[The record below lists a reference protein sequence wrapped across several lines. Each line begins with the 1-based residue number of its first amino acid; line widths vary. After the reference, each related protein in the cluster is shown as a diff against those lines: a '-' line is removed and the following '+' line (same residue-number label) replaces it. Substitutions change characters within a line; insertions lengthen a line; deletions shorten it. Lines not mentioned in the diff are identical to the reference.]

1 MKYKKVLVDMKNKLL
16 ILTLVALTIIGV
28 VIAQNQS
35 LEEELASLEE
45 ELVNAGFD
53 WLVNATIDENLD
65 TSTIEVF
72 TQNGNETLAVFEN
85 IQEEKFYKIY
95 LTNLNGTQDVFDLRI
110 NGSIEFD
117 QILDPAPTMSTVKI
131 NSTTNASNENL
142 KGYCNAT
149 DADGDDLAYQYQWY
163 NGSTVYLN
171 GTLFKEGTISTGNL
185 HTCGIRANDS
195 RVLCWGEG
203 ANGRLGDEGTGDN
216 TVPNITTDNS
226 PYSSVSAGYIHT
238 CGIRA
243 NDSRVL
249 CWGYGGSG
257 RLGDG
262 DSTSHNVSN
271 PNLTTDSSAYL
282 SVSSGISSHTCGIR
296 ANDSRV
302 LCWGD
307 SGSGKLGDGQAST
320 DRTSPYPTT
329 DNSSYSSVSAGYSHT
344 CGIRTNDSRILCW
357 GQGDYGQLGDG
368 STSAHYSS
376 DPNVTTDSSAYANIN
391 AGDYHTCGIRAND
404 SRVLCWGTGDDGQ
417 VGDGTSTERTN
428 PTLTSDTSAYS
439 SISAGGD
446 NALGR
451 SHTCGI
457 RASDGRVLCWGDG
470 GYYQTGDG
478 GTTDNT
484 VPTLTSDSSP
494 YKKGF
499 SSGEEILISILGNS
513 FLNKN
518 NIWKLSCRAYD
529 FTEYSSWMNSST
541 VTISDGRSPIMVI
554 NSPQNIT
561 YTTSTIIFNITATDE
576 SGVGVCKYSL
586 DGATNK
592 SMTNITA
599 SQWNATNSSMTN
611 QTHTVKFYCNDSLG
625 NMGDTQTI
633 FRINN
638 NPIVQ
643 TATINS
649 TTNKSNESIKGYCNA
664 TDTDGDDLIYQY
676 QWYNGSTVYYNGTL
690 FKEDSISA
698 SFEYTCGIRASDS
711 RVLCWGEGSYGR
723 QGDGSTTDN
732 LVPTLT
738 SDISPYISVSTG
750 YQHTC
755 GIRVNDS
762 RVLCWGESLYGRLGD
777 GQNGVDVLNP
787 NLTTDNSSYISVS
800 AGYYF
805 SCGIRAN
812 DSRVLCWG
820 DSLYGQ
826 LGDGQTTFDMNTSTL
841 TTDTSAYSSISAGYQ
856 HTCGIRVNDSRV
868 LCWGETANGRVGDG
882 QTTTD
887 RTSPYQTTDSSA
899 YSSVSAGSLHTC
911 GIRANDSRV
920 LCWGESLYGRLGDG
934 QNGVDVLNPN
944 LTTDS
949 SAYTSIS
956 AGMRHTC
963 GIRTNDSRI
972 LCWGEGEYGR
982 LGDGNNSI
990 HNVVS
995 PNITTDS
1002 SVYSS
1007 VSAGDYHTCGIRA
1020 SDGRVLCWGQSDYY
1034 QLGDGQ
1040 NTLDRNESTLTT
1052 DTSAYKKGFGSG
1064 NETLVSILGNAF
1076 IKKGEIW
1083 KMGCRAYDFNGYSSW
1098 MNSST
1103 ITILSGPPT
1112 MATVKI
1118 NSTTSTTS
1126 DNINGYC
1133 NATDKDGDDLAYQYQ
1148 WYNGSTV
1155 YFNGTIFKDG
1165 SISTGYYF
1173 SCGIR
1178 ANDSRVLCWG
1188 QGLYGQ
1194 LGDGQNTIN
1203 RTSPYLTTDIS
1214 SYKMISAGY
1223 YHTCGIRANDSRVLC
1238 WGETANG
1245 RVGDGQTTTD
1255 RTSPYQ
1261 TTDTSAYSSISA
1273 GLLHTCGI
1281 RTNDSRVLCW
1291 GESLYGRLGDGQNGV
1306 DVLNPNVTT
1315 DNSSYFSVSAG
1326 GYHSCGIRAN
1336 DSRVLC
1342 WGYGLYGQVGN
1353 SGTTDNLIP
1362 NVTTDTS
1369 SYKSASA
1376 GYYHTCGIRN
1386 NDSRVLCWGRGDWGN
1401 LGDSEIT
1408 NNLVPNLTT
1417 DTSPYTI
1424 ANAGY
1429 VHTCG
1434 IRTNDSR
1441 VLCWGYGANGQVG
1454 DGETTNNLVPNITT
1468 DSSIYSSVS
1477 PGGYH
1482 TCGIR
1487 ANDSRVLCWGYGTYG
1502 QLGDGNNASHSV
1514 LRPNI
1519 TTSSS
1524 PYKKSFSSSEEILVS
1539 ILGNAYLNVGEN
1551 WSLGCRSYD
1560 FTDYSSWMNS
1570 SILTINFPPVIQTVK
1585 INSTTNKS
1593 NENIKGYCN
1602 ATDTDGN
1609 DLIYNY
1615 TWYNGSTAYINGTLF
1630 KEGTISAG
1638 YGHSC
1643 GIRANDS
1650 RVLCWGEGSNGR
1662 QGDGQVTDNLIP
1674 TLTTDISAYSSVS
1687 AGGYFHTCGIRAN
1700 DSRVLCWG
1708 DSAYGQ
1714 IGDGQITTDRTSPY
1728 QTTDTSAYSS
1738 ISAGDFHTCGIRA
1751 NDSRVLC
1758 WGESANGRL
1767 GNGQTTPDQSNPN
1780 VTTDTS
1786 AYSSISAGEQHTCG
1800 IRANDSRVLCWGDS
1814 AYGQL
1819 GDGQITTDRTS
1830 PYLTTDSSAY
1840 SSISAGGIHTCGIRT
1855 NDSRVL
1861 CWGESLDGRL
1871 WDGQDGVNVL
1881 NPNLTTDSSAYTSIS
1896 AGGYHTCGIRQS
1908 DSRVLCWGYSAYGA
1922 LGSVSG
1928 GLTTDSS
1935 AYLSVSAGG
1944 DSVRIRGHTCG
1955 IRANDS
1961 RVLCWGESENGRLGD
1976 GQDGVNVWN
1985 PNLTTDSSAYKKG
1998 FFSGEEVLIS
2008 TLMSS
2013 FITAGESWKFSC
2025 SAYDFIEY
2033 SSWVNST
2040 AMTILSSPPTMST
2053 VKINSTTNT
2062 KNDPIYGYCNAT
2074 DEESDDLI
2082 YQYQW
2087 YNGSTVYFN
2096 GTLFKDGSI
2105 SAGWYHTCGIRQNDS
2120 RVLCWGRGDNGRL
2133 GDGITANHNNS
2144 NPNITTD
2151 SSAYSSVSAGY
2162 THTCGIR
2169 SNDSRI
2175 LCWGYGLW
2183 GNLGDGETTDNSNPN
2198 VTTDFSAYLSISAG
2212 YTHTCGI
2219 RANDSRVLCWGR
2231 GNYGTLG
2238 DGSTSTH
2245 NTLNPNLT
2253 TDTSAYSSVSAGYV
2267 HTCGIRTNDSRV
2279 LCWGYGNFGHL
2290 GDGSTSAHNVGNPN
2304 ITTSTSPYSSISASA
2319 GYHHTCG
2326 IRANDSRVLC
2336 WGYGNIG
2343 QLGDG
2348 SATAH
2353 NNSNPNVT
2361 TDSSS
2366 YSSISAGGYH
2376 NCGIRANDSRVLCWG
2391 YGTQGQLGDG
2401 AGAGRPNPTLISGS
2415 SIYSSVSAGSY
2426 YHTCG
2431 IRANDS
2437 RVLCWGY
2444 GNDGELGDGST
2455 ASHNVLNPNI
2465 TTDSSPYKKGF
2476 SSSEEVLV
2484 SILGNAYINAG
2495 QNWSLGCRSYDF
2507 SSYSDWMNSSV
2518 MTINTAPVM
2527 QTVKINSTTNTS
2539 TESIKGYCNATD
2551 FEGSDLGYQYQ
2562 WYNGSTLSINGTIFK
2577 EGSISAGWYS
2587 ACGIRAN
2594 DSRVV
2599 CWGYGAFG
2607 VLGDGSTTD
2616 NLIPNVTADTSA
2628 YKSVSVGDSHACGIR
2643 QNDSRVLCWGRC
2655 SNDACGDGQ
2664 TTIDRYTPYPMT
2676 DSSEYLMI
2684 SASNYYTCGI
2694 RANDSRV
2701 LCWGWGDRGE
2711 MGDGISADH
2720 TNPIATLTTDT
2731 SGYKFIITGDDS
2743 STHSCGI
2750 RANDSRVLCWG
2761 EGSDGQLGDGDNS
2774 SHNNPNPNITTDS
2787 SAYTSIA
2794 LGYLH
2799 TCGIRA
2805 NDSRV
2810 LCWGNGYAGQLGDG
2824 IIASHEVGN
2833 PTLINDASPYLI
2845 ITSGYEN
2852 TCGIRQSDKRV
2863 LCWGSGTLGGIGN
2876 GNNVDVGTPTLTLDS
2891 SAYSRITGGFEYY
2904 CGIRTNDSRVLC
2916 WGYGDYGAL
2925 GDSSTAVHNTLFP
2938 NLTVD
2943 NSSYV
2948 KGFSSGNETLVS
2960 TLASSFI
2967 KKGENWKISCRA
2979 YDFTSYSSWMNSTAM
2994 TILNG
2999 PPVMATVKINS
3010 TTNTKNDS
3018 IYGYCNATDKDEDD
3032 LAYQYQWYNGST
3044 VYFNGTI
3051 FKEGSI
3057 STGHYFSCGIRANDS
3072 RVLCWGQGLYGQL
3085 GDGQN
3090 TINRTSPYLTT
3101 DISSYSSISTGYFHA
3116 CGIRANDSRVLCWG
3130 RGEWGNLG
3138 DSEITN
3144 NLVPNL
3150 TTDSSAYSSVS
3161 AGGYHTCGIRA
3172 NDSRVLCWGYGNFG
3186 ELGDSETGNN
3196 LRPNITTDSSSYSN
3210 INTGGYHTCGIRT
3223 NDSRVLCWGYGLY
3236 GQRGDGQTTNTQSNP
3251 NVTKD
3256 TSAYSSISAGEV
3268 HTCGIRANDSRV
3280 LCWGESQYGRLGDT
3294 QNGVDVLNPNLT
3306 TDSSPYTIANA
3317 GYLHTCGIRQNDSRV
3332 LCWGYGANG
3341 QLGDG
3346 ENPNNLIPNITT
3358 DSSIYSSVSPGGYH
3372 TCGIRAND
3380 SRVLCWGFGTYGQLG
3395 DGSNASHNTLNPNL
3409 TTDSSPYKKGFSS
3422 SEEVLVSILGSAYL
3436 NVGQNWSFGCRA
3448 YDFTNYSSW
3457 MNSSILIVNTAPI
3470 MRTVKINSTT
3480 NSSTE
3485 NIKGYCNATD
3495 FEGSNLAYG
3504 YTWYNG
3510 STVYFDG
3517 TYFRKNSLALGENHV
3532 CGIRANDSRVLCW
3545 GDSAYGQLGDGQT
3558 TTDRASPYL
3567 TNDSLE
3573 YLGISAEKEYTCGIR
3588 ANDSRVL
3595 CWGKCDFG
3603 RCGDG
3608 NLTTHNNLNL
3618 TLTTDTSAYASISVG
3633 EDHVCGIR
3641 ANDSRVL
3648 CWGECDS
3655 GKCGDGNISNH
3666 DVGNPNLTT
3675 DTSAYSIIAAG
3686 GYHTCG
3692 IRANDSRVLCWG
3704 LGGNGELGNG
3714 SISDSGNPQITSD
3727 NSAYSMITTGYI
3739 LTCGIRKSDSR
3750 VLCWGYCDQYGTCG
3764 DGNFIDHNN
3773 LNPTLTTDSSSYST
3787 VKTND
3792 MYACG
3797 IRNSDSRVL
3806 CWGYNYYGTLGDG
3819 TTTDKA
3825 DPTLTTDNSA
3835 YLDVNM
3841 NYHHTCGIRA
3851 NDSRVLCWGNNWY
3864 GELGNGTT
3872 SSYTSYSPR
3881 VTVDTSPYISDL
3893 SVQGNET
3900 LVSILGSAFLNA
3912 GETWKFGCRAYD
3924 FSSYSSWMN
3933 SSTMY
3938 FAPPS
3943 CEIQSI
3949 TELTNTS
3956 YQDVDGNYIWYYN
3969 PSYDGSVQIL
3979 VNTTDTDVDTISFPT
3994 TVSAGANDTTDPYSV
4009 DYTWDTADTY
4019 NQTTTITIND
4029 SSGNLGNCSFDIY
4042 RDSGAPIYHGYN
4054 YVGGASYVN
4063 GTDYWVTGGDNF
4075 LIKVNHSDVGS
4086 GVWRQYFGY
4095 NKDDCN
4101 PNGCGGSP
4109 YEIKSYKDTVYAD
4122 WYVNNSYLDIISAT
4136 CNISECYDSLNVS
4149 NVWNTTVALISED
4162 WDFKMHT
4169 YEYDMVTRGLGYTD
4183 MGIWLKVDNS
4193 APISNGTTQSSSY
4206 VNDFNVSTY
4215 DFDNRSG
4222 LSSCSY
4228 RIHNGSAYSL
4238 GWTSRTCNANINVD
4252 ISSYCASGQNCT
4264 IVLNSTDQ
4272 VGLTSSTFNVSVS
4285 ITSVSSGAGFFITNN
4300 TNGNVALFDKN
4311 GNFYLKGKKNS
4322 NQGTLNAPA
4331 NSFVLQNSS
4340 GTTIAYVNSTG
4351 SLFMRGS
4358 ISEGSSLTGKTSSNL
4373 EFKNSTD
4380 NLIGFFDNQGNLKLK
4395 GYVVEN
4401 YFSYILSL
4409 FNRMGLFQSGG
4420 YRK

>member
-1 MKYKKVLVDMKNKLL
+1 M
-16 ILTLVALTIIGV
+16 
-28 VIAQNQS
+28 
-35 LEEELASLEE
+35 
-45 ELVNAGFD
+45 
-53 WLVNATIDENLD
+53 
-65 TSTIEVF
+65 
-72 TQNGNETLAVFEN
+72 
-85 IQEEKFYKIY
+85 
-95 LTNLNGTQDVFDLRI
+95 
-110 NGSIEFD
+110 
-117 QILDPAPTMSTVKI
+117 
-131 NSTTNASNENL
+131 
-142 KGYCNAT
+142 
-149 DADGDDLAYQYQWY
+149 
-163 NGSTVYLN
+163 
-171 GTLFKEGTISTGNL
+171 
-185 HTCGIRANDS
+185 H
-195 RVLCWGEG
+195 
-203 ANGRLGDEGTGDN
+203 
-216 TVPNITTDNS
+216 
-226 PYSSVSAGYIHT
+226 
-238 CGIRA
+238 
-243 NDSRVL
+243 
-249 CWGYGGSG
+249 
-257 RLGDG
+257 
-262 DSTSHNVSN
+262 
-271 PNLTTDSSAYL
+271 
-282 SVSSGISSHTCGIR
+282 
-296 ANDSRV
+296 
-302 LCWGD
+302 
-307 SGSGKLGDGQAST
+307 
-320 DRTSPYPTT
+320 
-329 DNSSYSSVSAGYSHT
+329 
-344 CGIRTNDSRILCW
+344 
-357 GQGDYGQLGDG
+357 
-368 STSAHYSS
+368 
-376 DPNVTTDSSAYANIN
+376 
-391 AGDYHTCGIRAND
+391 
-404 SRVLCWGTGDDGQ
+404 
-417 VGDGTSTERTN
+417 
-428 PTLTSDTSAYS
+428 
-439 SISAGGD
+439 
-446 NALGR
+446 
-451 SHTCGI
+451 
-457 RASDGRVLCWGDG
+457 
-470 GYYQTGDG
+470 
-478 GTTDNT
+478 
-484 VPTLTSDSSP
+484 
-494 YKKGF
+494 
-499 SSGEEILISILGNS
+499 
-513 FLNKN
+513 
-518 NIWKLSCRAYD
+518 
-529 FTEYSSWMNSST
+529 
-541 VTISDGRSPIMVI
+541 
-554 NSPQNIT
+554 
-561 YTTSTIIFNITATDE
+561 
-576 SGVGVCKYSL
+576 
-586 DGATNK
+586 
-592 SMTNITA
+592 
-599 SQWNATNSSMTN
+599 
-611 QTHTVKFYCNDSLG
+611 
-625 NMGDTQTI
+625 
-633 FRINN
+633 
-638 NPIVQ
+638 
-643 TATINS
+643 
-649 TTNKSNESIKGYCNA
+649 
-664 TDTDGDDLIYQY
+664 
-676 QWYNGSTVYYNGTL
+676 
-690 FKEDSISA
+690 
-698 SFEYTCGIRASDS
+698 
-711 RVLCWGEGSYGR
+711 
-723 QGDGSTTDN
+723 
-732 LVPTLT
+732 
-738 SDISPYISVSTG
+738 
-750 YQHTC
+750 
-755 GIRVNDS
+755 
-762 RVLCWGESLYGRLGD
+762 
-777 GQNGVDVLNP
+777 
-787 NLTTDNSSYISVS
+787 
-800 AGYYF
+800 
-805 SCGIRAN
+805 
-812 DSRVLCWG
+812 
-820 DSLYGQ
+820 
-826 LGDGQTTFDMNTSTL
+826 
-841 TTDTSAYSSISAGYQ
+841 
-856 HTCGIRVNDSRV
+856 
-868 LCWGETANGRVGDG
+868 
-882 QTTTD
+882 
-887 RTSPYQTTDSSA
+887 
-899 YSSVSAGSLHTC
+899 
-911 GIRANDSRV
+911 
-920 LCWGESLYGRLGDG
+920 
-934 QNGVDVLNPN
+934 
-944 LTTDS
+944 
-949 SAYTSIS
+949 
-956 AGMRHTC
+956 
-963 GIRTNDSRI
+963 
-972 LCWGEGEYGR
+972 
-982 LGDGNNSI
+982 
-990 HNVVS
+990 
-995 PNITTDS
+995 
-1002 SVYSS
+1002 
-1007 VSAGDYHTCGIRA
+1007 
-1020 SDGRVLCWGQSDYY
+1020 
-1034 QLGDGQ
+1034 
-1040 NTLDRNESTLTT
+1040 
-1052 DTSAYKKGFGSG
+1052 
-1064 NETLVSILGNAF
+1064 
-1076 IKKGEIW
+1076 
-1083 KMGCRAYDFNGYSSW
+1083 
-1098 MNSST
+1098 
-1103 ITILSGPPT
+1103 
-1112 MATVKI
+1112 
-1118 NSTTSTTS
+1118 
-1126 DNINGYC
+1126 
-1133 NATDKDGDDLAYQYQ
+1133 
-1148 WYNGSTV
+1148 
-1155 YFNGTIFKDG
+1155 
-1165 SISTGYYF
+1165 
-1173 SCGIR
+1173 
-1178 ANDSRVLCWG
+1178 
-1188 QGLYGQ
+1188 
-1194 LGDGQNTIN
+1194 
-1203 RTSPYLTTDIS
+1203 
-1214 SYKMISAGY
+1214 
-1223 YHTCGIRANDSRVLC
+1223 
-1238 WGETANG
+1238 
-1245 RVGDGQTTTD
+1245 
-1255 RTSPYQ
+1255 
-1261 TTDTSAYSSISA
+1261 
-1273 GLLHTCGI
+1273 
-1281 RTNDSRVLCW
+1281 
-1291 GESLYGRLGDGQNGV
+1291 
-1306 DVLNPNVTT
+1306 
-1315 DNSSYFSVSAG
+1315 
-1326 GYHSCGIRAN
+1326 
-1336 DSRVLC
+1336 
-1342 WGYGLYGQVGN
+1342 
-1353 SGTTDNLIP
+1353 
-1362 NVTTDTS
+1362 
-1369 SYKSASA
+1369 
-1376 GYYHTCGIRN
+1376 
-1386 NDSRVLCWGRGDWGN
+1386 
-1401 LGDSEIT
+1401 
-1408 NNLVPNLTT
+1408 
-1417 DTSPYTI
+1417 
-1424 ANAGY
+1424 
-1429 VHTCG
+1429 
-1434 IRTNDSR
+1434 
-1441 VLCWGYGANGQVG
+1441 
-1454 DGETTNNLVPNITT
+1454 LVPNITT

-1487 ANDSRVLCWGYGTYG
+1487 ANDSRVLCWGYGNYG

-1514 LRPNI
+1514 LR
-1519 TTSSS
+1519 
-1524 PYKKSFSSSEEILVS
+1524 
-1539 ILGNAYLNVGEN
+1539 
-1551 WSLGCRSYD
+1551 
-1560 FTDYSSWMNS
+1560 
-1570 SILTINFPPVIQTVK
+1570 
-1585 INSTTNKS
+1585 
-1593 NENIKGYCN
+1593 
-1602 ATDTDGN
+1602 
-1609 DLIYNY
+1609 
-1615 TWYNGSTAYINGTLF
+1615 
-1630 KEGTISAG
+1630 
-1638 YGHSC
+1638 
-1643 GIRANDS
+1643 
-1650 RVLCWGEGSNGR
+1650 
-1662 QGDGQVTDNLIP
+1662 
-1674 TLTTDISAYSSVS
+1674 
-1687 AGGYFHTCGIRAN
+1687 
-1700 DSRVLCWG
+1700 
-1708 DSAYGQ
+1708 
-1714 IGDGQITTDRTSPY
+1714 
-1728 QTTDTSAYSS
+1728 
-1738 ISAGDFHTCGIRA
+1738 
-1751 NDSRVLC
+1751 
-1758 WGESANGRL
+1758 
-1767 GNGQTTPDQSNPN
+1767 
-1780 VTTDTS
+1780 
-1786 AYSSISAGEQHTCG
+1786 
-1800 IRANDSRVLCWGDS
+1800 
-1814 AYGQL
+1814 
-1819 GDGQITTDRTS
+1819 
-1830 PYLTTDSSAY
+1830 
-1840 SSISAGGIHTCGIRT
+1840 
-1855 NDSRVL
+1855 
-1861 CWGESLDGRL
+1861 
-1871 WDGQDGVNVL
+1871 
-1881 NPNLTTDSSAYTSIS
+1881 
-1896 AGGYHTCGIRQS
+1896 
-1908 DSRVLCWGYSAYGA
+1908 
-1922 LGSVSG
+1922 
-1928 GLTTDSS
+1928 
-1935 AYLSVSAGG
+1935 
-1944 DSVRIRGHTCG
+1944 
-1955 IRANDS
+1955 
-1961 RVLCWGESENGRLGD
+1961 
-1976 GQDGVNVWN
+1976 
-1985 PNLTTDSSAYKKG
+1985 
-1998 FFSGEEVLIS
+1998 
-2008 TLMSS
+2008 
-2013 FITAGESWKFSC
+2013 
-2025 SAYDFIEY
+2025 
-2033 SSWVNST
+2033 
-2040 AMTILSSPPTMST
+2040 
-2053 VKINSTTNT
+2053 
-2062 KNDPIYGYCNAT
+2062 
-2074 DEESDDLI
+2074 
-2082 YQYQW
+2082 
-2087 YNGSTVYFN
+2087 
-2096 GTLFKDGSI
+2096 
-2105 SAGWYHTCGIRQNDS
+2105 
-2120 RVLCWGRGDNGRL
+2120 
-2133 GDGITANHNNS
+2133 
-2144 NPNITTD
+2144 
-2151 SSAYSSVSAGY
+2151 
-2162 THTCGIR
+2162 
-2169 SNDSRI
+2169 
-2175 LCWGYGLW
+2175 
-2183 GNLGDGETTDNSNPN
+2183 
-2198 VTTDFSAYLSISAG
+2198 
-2212 YTHTCGI
+2212 
-2219 RANDSRVLCWGR
+2219 
-2231 GNYGTLG
+2231 
-2238 DGSTSTH
+2238 
-2245 NTLNPNLT
+2245 
-2253 TDTSAYSSVSAGYV
+2253 
-2267 HTCGIRTNDSRV
+2267 
-2279 LCWGYGNFGHL
+2279 
-2290 GDGSTSAHNVGNPN
+2290 
-2304 ITTSTSPYSSISASA
+2304 
-2319 GYHHTCG
+2319 
-2326 IRANDSRVLC
+2326 
-2336 WGYGNIG
+2336 
-2343 QLGDG
+2343 
-2348 SATAH
+2348 
-2353 NNSNPNVT
+2353 
-2361 TDSSS
+2361 
-2366 YSSISAGGYH
+2366 
-2376 NCGIRANDSRVLCWG
+2376 
-2391 YGTQGQLGDG
+2391 
-2401 AGAGRPNPTLISGS
+2401 
-2415 SIYSSVSAGSY
+2415 
-2426 YHTCG
+2426 
-2431 IRANDS
+2431 
-2437 RVLCWGY
+2437 
-2444 GNDGELGDGST
+2444 
-2455 ASHNVLNPNI
+2455 PNI

-2484 SILGNAYINAG
+2484 SILGNAYLNVG

-2507 SSYSDWMNSSV
+2507 TSYSDWMNSSV

-2527 QTVKINSTTNTS
+2527 QTVKINSTTNSS
-2539 TESIKGYCNATD
+2539 TENIKGFCNATD

-2616 NLIPNVTADTSA
+2616 NLIPNVTADASA

-2711 MGDGISADH
+2711 MGDGISTAH

-2731 SGYKFIITGDDS
+2731 SGYKFITTGDDS

-2750 RANDSRVLCWG
+2750 RSNDSK
-2761 EGSDGQLGDGDNS
+2761 
-2774 SHNNPNPNITTDS
+2774 
-2787 SAYTSIA
+2787 
-2794 LGYLH
+2794 
-2799 TCGIRA
+2799 
-2805 NDSRV
+2805 V

-2845 ITSGYEN
+2845 ITSGYDN

-2863 LCWGSGTLGGIGN
+2863 LCWGSGTEGEIGN

-2891 SAYSRITGGFEYY
+2891 SAYSSITGGFEYY

-2916 WGYGDYGAL
+2916 WGWGDYGEL

-2979 YDFTSYSSWMNSTAM
+2979 YDFTSYSSWMNSTTM

-3010 TTNTKNDS
+3010 TTNTKNNS
-3018 IYGYCNATDKDEDD
+3018 IYGYCNATDEESDD

-3044 VYFNGTI
+3044 VYFNGTL

-3144 NLVPNL
+3144 HLVPNL

-3236 GQRGDGQTTNTQSNP
+3236 GQVGDSETGNNLQP

-3395 DGSNASHNTLNPNL
+3395 DGSNASHNTLNPNI

-3422 SEEVLVSILGSAYL
+3422 SEEVLVSILGNAYL

-3595 CWGKCDFG
+3595 CWG
-3603 RCGDG
+3603 
-3608 NLTTHNNLNL
+3608 
-3618 TLTTDTSAYASISVG
+3618 
-3633 EDHVCGIR
+3633 
-3641 ANDSRVL
+3641 
-3648 CWGECDS
+3648 
-3655 GKCGDGNISNH
+3655 
-3666 DVGNPNLTT
+3666 
-3675 DTSAYSIIAAG
+3675 
-3686 GYHTCG
+3686 
-3692 IRANDSRVLCWG
+3692 

-3739 LTCGIRKSDSR
+3739 LTCGIRK
-3750 VLCWGYCDQYGTCG
+3750 
-3764 DGNFIDHNN
+3764 
-3773 LNPTLTTDSSSYST
+3773 
-3787 VKTND
+3787 
-3792 MYACG
+3792 
-3797 IRNSDSRVL
+3797 SDSRVL

-4149 NVWNTTVALISED
+4149 NVWNTTVALTSED

-4322 NQGTLNAPA
+4322 NQG
-4331 NSFVLQNSS
+4331 
-4340 GTTIAYVNSTG
+4340 
-4351 SLFMRGS
+4351 
-4358 ISEGSSLTGKTSSNL
+4358 
-4373 EFKNSTD
+4373 
-4380 NLIGFFDNQGNLKLK
+4380 NLKLK